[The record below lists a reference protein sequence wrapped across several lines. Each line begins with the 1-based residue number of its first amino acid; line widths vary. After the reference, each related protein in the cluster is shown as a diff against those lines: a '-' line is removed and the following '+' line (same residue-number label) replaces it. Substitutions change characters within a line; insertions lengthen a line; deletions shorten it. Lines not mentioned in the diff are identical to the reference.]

1 MSRAFVK
8 ESDDAGE
15 PLPELAVSP
24 HPNFVTPAG
33 LKQIEARVAALE
45 AELLAAKAGSDKALV
60 ARIRRDQRYWSQRRG
75 SARVVEP
82 ARGAPDAAR
91 FGTTV
96 TLRLATGTNRSF
108 KIVGEDEADP
118 ARGLVSWVS
127 PLGRA
132 LTGQAIGDEVAVA
145 GQPAEVVGLSA

>member
-24 HPNFVTPAG
+24 HTNFVTPAG
-33 LKQIEARVAALE
+33 LKQIEARVVALE
-45 AELLAAKAGSDKALV
+45 AELLAAKAGADKSLV

-82 ARGAPDAAR
+82 ASGVPDAAR

-96 TLRLATGTNRSF
+96 TLRLAAGAERAF

-132 LTGQAIGDEVAVA
+132 LTGQAVGDEVAVA